1 MPTLTLKNLP
11 ASLHRKLKARA
22 HANRRSLNAEALA
35 CLQVAV
41 SAERV
46 DVDAFLA
53 RARLLRAR
61 VKGSLTDEELV
72 RLKAEGRP

>member
-1 MPTLTLKNLP
+1 VPTLTLKNLP
-11 ASLHRKLKARA
+11 ASLHRRLKVRAR
-22 HANRRSLNAEALA
+22 ANRRSLNAEAIA
-35 CLQVAV
+35 CLQAAVA
-41 SAERV
+41 AERV

-61 VKGSLTDEELV
+61 VKGTLTDEDLA

>member
-11 ASLHRKLKARA
+11 ASLHRRLKARA
-22 HANRRSLNAEALA
+22 RVNRRSLNAEALA
-35 CLQVAV
+35 CLQAAVA
-41 SAERV
+41 AERV

-61 VKGSLTDEELV
+61 AKGTLTDEELS